1 MAIGAIVPYIPA
13 IASTVSS
20 FVSGRTTDRAL
31 RNQEKAL
38 DKAGQKSPQ
47 EKEYL
52 SRLEKRR
59 REGDPLHAERSRMA
73 IQPLKQMQQQSMQ
86 TAYGRIANQG
96 LDSSIVANEIMR
108 RTEAP
113 ILRQIAEES
122 RRQAL
127 INAEYK
133 QRAEQEYDK
142 YLLSRSDY
150 LKEIALKKAGVGSE
164 RILNRGKT
172 FGNMLGNVGDFMK
185 IGNKASFL
193 KNLSDSGYNAS
204 TGEKNIVEFL
214 GSLDSSTLQELIEGG
229 FLQ

>member
-127 INAEYK
+127 INSEYK

-150 LKEIALKKAGVGSE
+150 LKEIALKKAGVKSE

-172 FGNMLGNVGDFMK
+172 FGNIIGNVDDFMK
-185 IGNKASFL
+185 VRNKEAYLENL
-193 KNLSDSGYNAS
+193 KQG
-204 TGEKNIVEFL
+204 
-214 GSLDSSTLQELIEGG
+214 GSLKVFLSELDDSTLQELIEGG